1 MWATQRL
8 SSRHDQYKLLLPL
21 HDLDF
26 LIKLSTDPPMTAFVS
41 LLHHIQL
48 SRRLDVYYILGIAS
62 DTLPLL
68 GKPLDARQLADQVLH
83 FLVYSTAL

>member
-1 MWATQRL
+1 
-8 SSRHDQYKLLLPL
+8 
-21 HDLDF
+21 
-26 LIKLSTDPPMTAFVS
+26 MTAFVS

-62 DTLPLL
+62 DTLPSLPLL
-68 GKPLDARQLADQVLH
+68 AKPFDARQLADQVLH